1 MTAQGT
7 FRRALT
13 RRRFVSVLAAATVAP
28 LASSR
33 SLAGRAQTF
42 DWEGIAL
49 GAHAR
54 LCLQH
59 PDEGAAKSAI
69 AVCLEEVARLEVI
82 FSLHRSDSAL
92 ARLNACGRL
101 DAAPAELRVL
111 LGEALMLAERSDG
124 SFDPTI
130 QPLWELYARHFSSPG
145 ADPQGPPRAA
155 IEQAKARVGW
165 RKIEIDGAAIRLRE
179 PGMAV
184 SLNGIAQGYITDRV
198 GDLLRERGFQH
209 VLINMGEQLALGTK
223 WDGESWRVGIADPAQ
238 PGKILLELPVTRG
251 AIATSGGY
259 GYHFDGAGRFS
270 HILDPGTGAP
280 ARRWASVTVLAD
292 RAATAD
298 GLSTAL
304 TIVPAE
310 RARVLL
316 SNGARAFLIPE
327 GSKSGRWL

>member
-1 MTAQGT
+1 MIQEGT
-7 FRRALT
+7 PRQALT
-13 RRRFVSVLAAATVAP
+13 RRRFVSVLAAAAVAP

-33 SLAGRAQTF
+33 GPAERAQAF
-42 DWEGIAL
+42 AWEGLAL

-69 AVCLEEVARLEVI
+69 AACLEEVARLEAI

-92 ARLNACGRL
+92 ASLNACGRL
-101 DAAPAELRVL
+101 DAAPADLRSL

-124 SFDPTI
+124 AFDPTI

-145 ADPQGPPRAA
+145 ADPKGPPRAA
-155 IEQAKARVGW
+155 IGKAKALIGW
-165 RKIEIDGAAIRLRE
+165 RKIDIDGAAIRFRE

-184 SLNGIAQGYITDRV
+184 SLNGIAQGYITDRI
-198 GDLLRERGFQH
+198 GDLLRRRGFQH
-209 VLINMGEQLALGTK
+209 VLINMGEQLALGPK
-223 WDGESWRVGIADPAQ
+223 WDGESWRAGIADPAE
-238 PGKILLELPVTRG
+238 PGKVLLELPVTRG

-259 GYHFDGAGRFS
+259 GYHFDGAGRLA

-280 ARRWASVTVLAD
+280 AGRWASVTVLAD

-298 GLSTAL
+298 GLSTTLAV
-304 TIVPAE
+304 VPAE
-310 RARVLL
+310 RAAVLL
-316 SNGARAFLIPE
+316 SGKTRAYLIPE
-327 GSKSGRWL
+327 GSKIGHWL